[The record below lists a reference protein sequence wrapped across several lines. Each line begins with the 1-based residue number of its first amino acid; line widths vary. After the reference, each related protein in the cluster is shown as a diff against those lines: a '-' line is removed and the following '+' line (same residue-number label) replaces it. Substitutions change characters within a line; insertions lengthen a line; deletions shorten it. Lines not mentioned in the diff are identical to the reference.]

1 MKYPYILMCSS
12 IYGFIAESQGSLTVI
27 SQQVIMLKNKAGC
40 NLEARFM
47 TVGDIARDLG
57 VAEDTVR
64 SWIRER
70 KLPAYRVGKEYRIKI
85 VDYER
90 FLEQRR
96 TTDGDLQEKD

>member
-1 MKYPYILMCSS
+1 M
-12 IYGFIAESQGSLTVI
+12 
-27 SQQVIMLKNKAGC
+27 
-40 NLEARFM
+40 EARFL
-47 TVGDIARDLG
+47 TVEDIARDLG

-64 SWIRER
+64 GWIRAR

-96 TTDGDLQEKD
+96 TIDGDSQKEN

>member
-1 MKYPYILMCSS
+1 
-12 IYGFIAESQGSLTVI
+12 
-27 SQQVIMLKNKAGC
+27 MLKNKARC
-40 NLEARFM
+40 ILEARFLA
-47 TVGDIARDLG
+47 VEDIARDLS

-96 TTDGDLQEKD
+96 TMDGDSQERD

>member
-1 MKYPYILMCSS
+1 MS
-12 IYGFIAESQGSLTVI
+12 
-27 SQQVIMLKNKAGC
+27 KNKVRC
-40 NLEARFM
+40 VLEARFL
-47 TVGDIARDLG
+47 TVEDISRDLS

-64 SWIRER
+64 GWIRQK

-96 TTDGDLQEKD
+96 TVDGDLQEGD

>member
-1 MKYPYILMCSS
+1 MAK
-12 IYGFIAESQGSLTVI
+12 SQGYLTLVTR
-27 SQQVIMLKNKAGC
+27 QVIIPKNKAGC
-40 NLEARFM
+40 ILEARFM
-47 TVGDIARDLG
+47 TVEDIARDLS

-96 TTDGDLQEKD
+96 TINGDFQERD

>member
-1 MKYPYILMCSS
+1 M
-12 IYGFIAESQGSLTVI
+12 AESQGYLTLVTR
-27 SQQVIMLKNKAGC
+27 QVIIPKNKARC
-40 NLEARFM
+40 ILEARFM
-47 TVGDIARDLG
+47 TVEDIARDLS

-85 VDYER
+85 VDYEL

-96 TTDGDLQEKD
+96 TINGDFQERD

>member
-1 MKYPYILMCSS
+1 MS
-12 IYGFIAESQGSLTVI
+12 
-27 SQQVIMLKNKAGC
+27 KNKAGC
-40 NLEARFM
+40 ILEARFL
-47 TVGDIARDLG
+47 TVEDIARDLS

-64 SWIRER
+64 SWIREK

-96 TTDGDLQEKD
+96 TIDGDLQKED

>member
-1 MKYPYILMCSS
+1 MP
-12 IYGFIAESQGSLTVI
+12 
-27 SQQVIMLKNKAGC
+27 KNKAESI
-40 NLEARFM
+40 LEARFL
-47 TVGDIARDLG
+47 TVEDIARDLS

-64 SWIRER
+64 GWIREK

-96 TTDGDLQEKD
+96 TIDGDLQKED

>member
-1 MKYPYILMCSS
+1 MS
-12 IYGFIAESQGSLTVI
+12 
-27 SQQVIMLKNKAGC
+27 KNKAESI
-40 NLEARFM
+40 LEARFL
-47 TVGDIARDLG
+47 TVEDIARDLS

-64 SWIRER
+64 GWIRQK

-96 TTDGDLQEKD
+96 TINGDLQERN

>member
-1 MKYPYILMCSS
+1 MP
-12 IYGFIAESQGSLTVI
+12 
-27 SQQVIMLKNKAGC
+27 KNKVRC
-40 NLEARFM
+40 VLEARFLA
-47 TVGDIARDLG
+47 VEDIARDLS

-64 SWIRER
+64 GWIREK

-96 TTDGDLQEKD
+96 TIDGDLQRED

>member
-1 MKYPYILMCSS
+1 MAK
-12 IYGFIAESQGSLTVI
+12 SQGYLTLVTR
-27 SQQVIMLKNKAGC
+27 QVIIPKNKAGC
-40 NLEARFM
+40 ILEARFM
-47 TVGDIARDLG
+47 TVEDIARDLS

-96 TTDGDLQEKD
+96 TIDGDFQEGD

>member
-1 MKYPYILMCSS
+1 MI
-12 IYGFIAESQGSLTVI
+12 E
-27 SQQVIMLKNKAGC
+27 NKTGC
-40 NLEARFM
+40 ILEARFM
-47 TVGDIARDLG
+47 TVEDIARDLG

-64 SWIRER
+64 SWIRGR

-96 TTDGDLQEKD
+96 TMDGDPHEGD

>member
-1 MKYPYILMCSS
+1 M
-12 IYGFIAESQGSLTVI
+12 
-27 SQQVIMLKNKAGC
+27 
-40 NLEARFM
+40 EARFL
-47 TVGDIARDLG
+47 TVEDIARDLS

-64 SWIRER
+64 GWIRQK

-96 TTDGDLQEKD
+96 TIDGDLQERN